1 MCASLFAAVHR
12 LNTLVSP
19 FMLPED
25 ACRLTLVSKKGNIDS
40 PIDFIVT
47 KKCAGHC
54 TLQWGSSSSEPVSV
68 DTLCEEH
75 GIYWAVQLSPPAVLA

>member
-40 PIDFIVT
+40 LIDFVVI
-47 KKCAGHC
+47 KK
-54 TLQWGSSSSEPVSV
+54 WGSSSSEPVSV
-68 DTLCEEH
+68 DMLCEEH
-75 GIYWAVQLSPPAVLA
+75 GIYWTMQLSPPAVLR